1 VNAIA
6 PGPIDTPQTR
16 ERLWPTEEIRSA
28 VLAKVP
34 LGRFGREDEVAN
46 ACAFLV
52 SEYAGYVTGEVFTLD
67 GGAWLEKGM
76 FGLGLD
82 SGS

>member
-1 VNAIA
+1 MAA
-6 PGPIDTPQTR
+6 
-16 ERLWPTEEIRSA
+16 
-28 VLAKVP
+28 
-34 LGRFGREDEVAN
+34 FGREDEVAN

>member
-1 VNAIA
+1 MTTR
-6 PGPIDTPQTR
+6 IDTPQTR
-16 ERLWPTEEIRSA
+16 ERLWPTEEIRAA

-34 LGRFGREDEVAN
+34 LRRFGREDEVAN

-52 SEYAGYVTGEVFTLD
+52 SDYAGYVTGEMLTLD

-76 FGLGLD
+76 FGLGPAP
-82 SGS
+82 GS